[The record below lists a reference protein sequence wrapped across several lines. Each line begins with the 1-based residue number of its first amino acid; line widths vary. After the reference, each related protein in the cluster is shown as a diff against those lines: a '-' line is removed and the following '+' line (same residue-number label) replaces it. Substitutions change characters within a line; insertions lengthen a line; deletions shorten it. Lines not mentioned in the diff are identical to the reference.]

1 LQALDALRS
10 FRTGRPR
17 IAFRATLTRGSRW
30 TDTGGT
36 WRTDRA
42 GWTGGT
48 DRPGGTRE
56 AGRTAFSE
64 QLGGDLVRVDG
75 TARFDRLQST
85 IVIAD
90 PRFDLVDRLRI
101 RRLLATE
108 KNEEEPGPHLHNPTT
123 FFCADRSDGRSWSP

>member
-1 LQALDALRS
+1 VFFATEIAFVAVRTGGAGWTFGTLRTLLALDALRTLQALDALRS
-10 FRTGRPR
+10 FGTGRPR

-90 PRFDLVDRLRI
+90 ARFDLV
-101 RRLLATE
+101 
-108 KNEEEPGPHLHNPTT
+108 
-123 FFCADRSDGRSWSP
+123 